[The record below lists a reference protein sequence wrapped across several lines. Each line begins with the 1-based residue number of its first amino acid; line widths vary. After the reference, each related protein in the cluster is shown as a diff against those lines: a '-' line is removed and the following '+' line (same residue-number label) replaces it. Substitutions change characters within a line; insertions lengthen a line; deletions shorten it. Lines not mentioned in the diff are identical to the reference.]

1 MGKLAER
8 RATMQPS
15 EQARR
20 SIENVLP
27 HRAAAGL
34 LERAREEGLPTWA
47 TTGPER
53 VEGQRACDCW
63 GGRCWFYPELP
74 WGVPPHWKASQSP
87 YSKVDPAP
95 TLDPARLHQPA
106 DAE

>member
-1 MGKLAER
+1 MADFGIAKDVES
-8 RATMQPS
+8 TMQF
-15 EQARR
+15 
-20 SIENVLP
+20 
-27 HRAAAGL
+27 AATFVGTSL
-34 LERAREEGLPTWA
+34 YMS
-47 TTGPER
+47 PER